1 MKLLNVSDIDGIHD
15 EILKQSGGLIGKSP
29 SRPLESVLYRVFN
42 HALYNGKSNF
52 FEIAAL
58 YAYSITVGHP
68 YNDGNKRTAMT
79 AMLVFLELN
88 EKQFNAQDQQ
98 IVDKMV
104 AIADDELSLDSFT
117 RWVKQHTS

>member
-1 MKLLNVSDIDGIHD
+1 MKLLDVNDVDGIHD

-29 SRPLESVLYRVFN
+29 SRPLESVLFRVFN
-42 HALYNGKSNF
+42 HALYAGKSSVS
-52 FEIAAL
+52 ETAAL
-58 YAYSITVGHP
+58 YAYSIAVGHP

-88 EKQFNAQDQQ
+88 EKKFTAPDSQ

-104 AIADDELSLDSFT
+104 AIADDKLSLDRFMQ
-117 RWVKQHTS
+117 WVKQHTS